1 MHVKKRVGLA
11 LSGGGYRAAAFH
23 LGTLK
28 KLNELGILP
37 QIDVLSTVSGGSITG
52 AYYCLN
58 QSDFP
63 TFEQDLKQK
72 LATKSVIRSVVFSW
86 IFFRA
91 LVYFFGGLIL
101 TGYLLVVGWWL
112 LATFIGFLWLFCLFR
127 FQFSIFPVSRQI
139 ERAYDSFFYSK
150 ATLSDLPDQPVLAIA
165 STNLQTCRPFTFS
178 KKKMEDSF
186 YAYQQ
191 FPIRFQHQ
199 AFPLARAVMA
209 SSCVPFAFSPVRIDR
224 EYFQKPEH
232 FNQIRPYLVDGGIFD
247 NQGIQKLSQP
257 KSSYECDMIITSDAG
272 NKLPFEGTYT
282 NTFALLLR
290 TVNTFMTRIKNFQ
303 MSQHLFDAAKS
314 HHKEIAY
321 LSLGWDVEKCL
332 SGFFDGLKAG
342 RIPTRLIEAHQ
353 IPEEWLSDLDIHE
366 EAVLER
372 LQASI
377 GYSHIISEKV
387 ADQDKLV
394 ARSVSTNLTKLSTK
408 QIDCLMR
415 HAANLTEIQV
425 RLYCPSLIGNLTGIS
440 RQS

>member
-1 MHVKKRVGLA
+1 MHVNKRVGLS

-28 KLNELGILP
+28 KLHELGILP

-58 QSDFP
+58 QENFAA
-63 TFEQDLKQK
+63 FEEELKQK
-72 LATKSVIRSVVFSW
+72 LATKSVIRSVIFSW
-86 IFFRA
+86 TSLMA
-91 LVYFFGGLIL
+91 LAYLAGGIGLIIYIFQTDFSWL
-101 TGYLLVVGWWL
+101 AAVVGL
-112 LATFIGFLWLFCLFR
+112 LFCYGLIR
-127 FQFSIFPVSRQI
+127 FQFSIFPISRQI
-139 ERAYDSFFYSK
+139 ERAYNAFFYK
-150 ATLSDLPDQPVLAIA
+150 GLTLKDLPDRPVLAIA

-191 FPIRFQHQ
+191 FPIRFHHQ
-199 AFPLARAVMA
+199 DFPLARAVVA

-224 EYFQKPEH
+224 KYFQKSEQ
-232 FNQIRPYLVDGGIFD
+232 FDQVRPYLVDGGIYD

-257 KSSYECDMIITSDAG
+257 GSSYECDIIITSDAG

-290 TVNTFMTRIKNFQ
+290 TVETFMTRIKNFQ
-303 MSQHLFDAAKS
+303 MAQHLFDAAKS
-314 HHKEIAY
+314 HRKDIAY

-353 IPEEWLSDLDIHE
+353 ISEDWLADLHTHKED
-366 EAVLER
+366 VLER

-377 GYSHIISEKV
+377 GYSHIINEKV

-394 ARSVSTNLTKLSTK
+394 ARNVSTNLTKLSPR
-408 QIDCLMR
+408 QIDCLIR

-425 RLYCPSLIGNLTGIS
+425 RLYCPSLICNLTQVG
-440 RQS
+440 